1 MNLKGWHR
9 GEKCD
14 VAISDFERE
23 ILATFEA
30 EEDRGIMHT
39 PLWHQRMAQ
48 LAALR
53 DDEER
58 REQEQ
63 AE

>member
-1 MNLKGWHR
+1 MIWWR
-9 GEKCD
+9 GSKCD
-14 VAISDFERE
+14 VPISDNERE
-23 ILATFEA
+23 ILATYEA

-39 PLWHQRMAQ
+39 AIWHQRMAQ
-48 LAALR
+48 LFALR
-53 DDEER
+53 DEKE